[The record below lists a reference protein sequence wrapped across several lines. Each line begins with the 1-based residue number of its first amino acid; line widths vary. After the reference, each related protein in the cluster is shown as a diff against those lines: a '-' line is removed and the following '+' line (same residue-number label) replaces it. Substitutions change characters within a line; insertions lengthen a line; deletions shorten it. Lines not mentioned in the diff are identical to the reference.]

1 MEYSTQDSKLRDLI
15 IKGRRQG
22 FLTYEEINDHLP
34 EAMSDVEQI
43 ETIVNIISEME
54 IDVLDDAPD
63 PGSLIM
69 QADES
74 VDDED
79 AAEEAEEVLKSEFG
93 STTDPVRMYMREMGA
108 IDLLTRSKEIELA
121 KRIQSGLLSAK
132 EAASTCPLIIDS
144 LVKMFHKINNESMR
158 ATELC
163 TGFFLDSK
171 TSTALSPRAGEH
183 DEAKAASNTAELKR
197 RFGII
202 CAHHKNL
209 RNAIKHHPEG
219 VRSKQVM
226 NYRRFISK
234 WFMQFKYV
242 RKQIDDMFN
251 IVHEADKEL
260 KEKSKV
266 LEEICIDKV
275 RIPRQNVHD
284 VFWGKLTHRNLMS
297 LLKAV
302 CNEAQAEELEKYRED
317 IKEARE
323 HLQKFEARLGM
334 PIEEFREVR
343 RKIAVGE
350 TRANRAKKEMIEAN
364 LRLVV
369 SIAKKY
375 NNRGLGFQDLIQEG
389 NIGLMK
395 AVDKFERGL
404 MKAVDKFKHERGFKF
419 STYATWWI
427 RQAIT
432 RACAN
437 QSRTIRVPVHMTQT
451 LSTLTRIQR
460 EIRQEEGREATVEKL
475 AERMEVTEDKV
486 RKVLKIPKEPLSMEA
501 PTGEDEDSHVG
512 DFIEDKTILTPL
524 EVVVEAELREAI
536 EAALNSLSYREAE
549 VLRMR
554 FGIGMPTDHTLEEVG
569 QHFDVT
575 LEQIR
580 QIEEKAIRKLR
591 HPSQSDKL
599 QNFIDLATPAKFELL
614 VALDSVLNSLS
625 SREEIVLKM
634 RFGIG
639 MPTDYTLE
647 EVGHQ
652 LDVTRERIRQIE
664 TKAMRKLRHSK
675 HHETF
680 CSILRMRQFQIE
692 DSLFDINESIDAFQL
707 LASVKRLDG
716 LSRLAIECVYQGQI
730 ISYATQCLTNF
741 KNLYFRTGTDRQ
753 EIKSEFNAIESSIA
767 KLAMPITVEEAE
779 FTLKVKK
786 RSLEIFTR
794 HNKSFHIYNGYL
806 LSGNLG
812 ARMRRKINLLKV
824 GAAYFGG
831 NAIQFESLF
840 SAYRYF
846 FPNDSCST
854 RDLQIVLDNSKQHF
868 INLNDAGYWIPC
880 TYSPI
885 NKFSPVKDYEIPPF
899 NRELYKPIGKN
910 NLQTAII
917 ELVEEMGPSSIME
930 IVSSFKT
937 RYNKKWSGNS
947 VFPTLKSVRYF
958 VRMAPGIYGTQP
970 MKNVPTKFKKLPSL
984 FREDQV
990 RIYVYA
996 MISKSIFSYPLWIPA
1011 IEYEWCKWG
1020 QFELPMKLFEALL
1033 GVASPVHWPISA
1045 NEKLE
1050 WFERKKTNGNTS
1062 VSTFPRPLTDKIPT
1076 VREICALSIFM
1087 ANKYSISWL
1096 DVNRVLGHRIDDRR
1110 GLSYVVVLIVLGILK
1125 PTKYWFSPIEVDSD
1139 AAYRFLNNIV
1149 CSRMLDCEW
1158 KQFSL
1163 YFEADRTM
1171 NSIWI
1176 DRDELMKLLSLMSGT
1191 TELKDSLLDPPL
1203 LDQMLKEERENE
1215 MFKQLETGI

>member
-1 MEYSTQDSKLRDLI
+1 MEYSKQDSKLRDLI

-54 IDVLDDAPD
+54 IDVLDVAPD
-63 PGSLIM
+63 PDSLIM

-183 DEAKAASNTAELKR
+183 DEAKAASNAAELKR

-284 VFWGKLTHRNLMS
+284 VFWSKLTHRNLMS

-395 AVDKFERGL
+395 AVDKFE
-404 MKAVDKFKHERGFKF
+404 HERGFKF

-432 RACAN
+432 RACAD

-512 DFIEDKTILTPL
+512 DFIEDKTVRAPL
-524 EVVVEAELREAI
+524 EVATEAGLRA
-536 EAALNSLSYREAE
+536 ATDSALNSLSDREAK

-569 QHFDVT
+569 QQF
-575 LEQIR
+575 
-580 QIEEKAIRKLR
+580 
-591 HPSQSDKL
+591 
-599 QNFIDLATPAKFELL
+599 
-614 VALDSVLNSLS
+614 
-625 SREEIVLKM
+625 
-634 RFGIG
+634 
-639 MPTDYTLE
+639 
-647 EVGHQ
+647 
-652 LDVTRERIRQIE
+652 DVTRERIRQIE
-664 TKAMRKLRHSK
+664 AKAIRKLRHP
-675 HHETF
+675 
-680 CSILRMRQFQIE
+680 
-692 DSLFDINESIDAFQL
+692 
-707 LASVKRLDG
+707 
-716 LSRLAIECVYQGQI
+716 SR
-730 ISYATQCLTNF
+730 S
-741 KNLYFRTGTDRQ
+741 
-753 EIKSEFNAIESSIA
+753 
-767 KLAMPITVEEAE
+767 
-779 FTLKVKK
+779 
-786 RSLEIFTR
+786 
-794 HNKSFHIYNGYL
+794 
-806 LSGNLG
+806 
-812 ARMRRKINLLKV
+812 
-824 GAAYFGG
+824 
-831 NAIQFESLF
+831 
-840 SAYRYF
+840 
-846 FPNDSCST
+846 
-854 RDLQIVLDNSKQHF
+854 DN
-868 INLNDAGYWIPC
+868 
-880 TYSPI
+880 
-885 NKFSPVKDYEIPPF
+885 
-899 NRELYKPIGKN
+899 
-910 NLQTAII
+910 
-917 ELVEEMGPSSIME
+917 
-930 IVSSFKT
+930 
-937 RYNKKWSGNS
+937 
-947 VFPTLKSVRYF
+947 
-958 VRMAPGIYGTQP
+958 
-970 MKNVPTKFKKLPSL
+970 
-984 FREDQV
+984 
-990 RIYVYA
+990 
-996 MISKSIFSYPLWIPA
+996 
-1011 IEYEWCKWG
+1011 
-1020 QFELPMKLFEALL
+1020 
-1033 GVASPVHWPISA
+1033 
-1045 NEKLE
+1045 
-1050 WFERKKTNGNTS
+1050 
-1062 VSTFPRPLTDKIPT
+1062 
-1076 VREICALSIFM
+1076 
-1087 ANKYSISWL
+1087 
-1096 DVNRVLGHRIDDRR
+1096 
-1110 GLSYVVVLIVLGILK
+1110 LK
-1125 PTKYWFSPIEVDSD
+1125 PF
-1139 AAYRFLNNIV
+1139 
-1149 CSRMLDCEW
+1149 
-1158 KQFSL
+1158 
-1163 YFEADRTM
+1163 
-1171 NSIWI
+1171 I
-1176 DRDELMKLLSLMSGT
+1176 D
-1191 TELKDSLLDPPL
+1191 
-1203 LDQMLKEERENE
+1203 
-1215 MFKQLETGI
+1215 F

>member
-1 MEYSTQDSKLRDLI
+1 MEYSKQDSKLRDLI

-54 IDVLDDAPD
+54 IDVLDNAPD
-63 PGSLIM
+63 PDSLIM

-163 TGFFLDSK
+163 TGFFWDSK

-284 VFWGKLTHRNLMS
+284 VFWSKLTHRNLMS

-302 CNEAQAEELEKYRED
+302 CNEAQAQELEKYRED

-395 AVDKFERGL
+395 AVDKFE
-404 MKAVDKFKHERGFKF
+404 HERGFKF

-432 RACAN
+432 RACAD

-475 AERMEVTEDKV
+475 AEKMEVTEDKV

-512 DFIEDKTILTPL
+512 DFIEDKTVRAPL
-524 EVVVEAELREAI
+524 EVATEAGLRA
-536 EAALNSLSYREAE
+536 ATDSALNSLSDREAK

-569 QHFDVT
+569 QQF
-575 LEQIR
+575 
-580 QIEEKAIRKLR
+580 
-591 HPSQSDKL
+591 
-599 QNFIDLATPAKFELL
+599 
-614 VALDSVLNSLS
+614 
-625 SREEIVLKM
+625 
-634 RFGIG
+634 
-639 MPTDYTLE
+639 
-647 EVGHQ
+647 
-652 LDVTRERIRQIE
+652 DVTRERIRQIE
-664 TKAMRKLRHSK
+664 AKAIRKLRHP
-675 HHETF
+675 
-680 CSILRMRQFQIE
+680 
-692 DSLFDINESIDAFQL
+692 
-707 LASVKRLDG
+707 
-716 LSRLAIECVYQGQI
+716 SR
-730 ISYATQCLTNF
+730 S
-741 KNLYFRTGTDRQ
+741 
-753 EIKSEFNAIESSIA
+753 
-767 KLAMPITVEEAE
+767 
-779 FTLKVKK
+779 
-786 RSLEIFTR
+786 
-794 HNKSFHIYNGYL
+794 
-806 LSGNLG
+806 
-812 ARMRRKINLLKV
+812 
-824 GAAYFGG
+824 
-831 NAIQFESLF
+831 
-840 SAYRYF
+840 
-846 FPNDSCST
+846 
-854 RDLQIVLDNSKQHF
+854 DN
-868 INLNDAGYWIPC
+868 
-880 TYSPI
+880 
-885 NKFSPVKDYEIPPF
+885 
-899 NRELYKPIGKN
+899 
-910 NLQTAII
+910 
-917 ELVEEMGPSSIME
+917 
-930 IVSSFKT
+930 
-937 RYNKKWSGNS
+937 
-947 VFPTLKSVRYF
+947 
-958 VRMAPGIYGTQP
+958 
-970 MKNVPTKFKKLPSL
+970 
-984 FREDQV
+984 
-990 RIYVYA
+990 
-996 MISKSIFSYPLWIPA
+996 
-1011 IEYEWCKWG
+1011 
-1020 QFELPMKLFEALL
+1020 
-1033 GVASPVHWPISA
+1033 
-1045 NEKLE
+1045 
-1050 WFERKKTNGNTS
+1050 
-1062 VSTFPRPLTDKIPT
+1062 
-1076 VREICALSIFM
+1076 
-1087 ANKYSISWL
+1087 
-1096 DVNRVLGHRIDDRR
+1096 
-1110 GLSYVVVLIVLGILK
+1110 LK
-1125 PTKYWFSPIEVDSD
+1125 PF
-1139 AAYRFLNNIV
+1139 
-1149 CSRMLDCEW
+1149 
-1158 KQFSL
+1158 
-1163 YFEADRTM
+1163 
-1171 NSIWI
+1171 I
-1176 DRDELMKLLSLMSGT
+1176 D
-1191 TELKDSLLDPPL
+1191 
-1203 LDQMLKEERENE
+1203 
-1215 MFKQLETGI
+1215 F

>member
-54 IDVLDDAPD
+54 IEVLDVAPD
-63 PGSLIM
+63 PDSLIM

-163 TGFFLDSK
+163 TGFFWDSK

-183 DEAKAASNTAELKR
+183 DEEKAASNTAELKR

-251 IVHEADKEL
+251 IVHEADREL

-284 VFWGKLTHRNLMS
+284 VLWSKLTHRNLMS

-302 CNEAQAEELEKYRED
+302 CNEAQTEELEKYREE

-323 HLQKFEARLGM
+323 HLQMFEARLGM

-395 AVDKFERGL
+395 AVDKFE
-404 MKAVDKFKHERGFKF
+404 HERGFKF

-432 RACAN
+432 RACAD

-512 DFIEDKTILTPL
+512 DFIEDKTVRAPL
-524 EVVVEAELREAI
+524 EVATEAGLRA
-536 EAALNSLSYREAE
+536 ATDSALNSLSDREAK

-569 QHFDVT
+569 QQF
-575 LEQIR
+575 
-580 QIEEKAIRKLR
+580 
-591 HPSQSDKL
+591 
-599 QNFIDLATPAKFELL
+599 
-614 VALDSVLNSLS
+614 
-625 SREEIVLKM
+625 
-634 RFGIG
+634 
-639 MPTDYTLE
+639 
-647 EVGHQ
+647 
-652 LDVTRERIRQIE
+652 DVTRERIRQIE
-664 TKAMRKLRHSK
+664 AKAIRKLRHP
-675 HHETF
+675 
-680 CSILRMRQFQIE
+680 
-692 DSLFDINESIDAFQL
+692 
-707 LASVKRLDG
+707 
-716 LSRLAIECVYQGQI
+716 SR
-730 ISYATQCLTNF
+730 S
-741 KNLYFRTGTDRQ
+741 
-753 EIKSEFNAIESSIA
+753 
-767 KLAMPITVEEAE
+767 
-779 FTLKVKK
+779 
-786 RSLEIFTR
+786 
-794 HNKSFHIYNGYL
+794 
-806 LSGNLG
+806 
-812 ARMRRKINLLKV
+812 
-824 GAAYFGG
+824 
-831 NAIQFESLF
+831 
-840 SAYRYF
+840 
-846 FPNDSCST
+846 
-854 RDLQIVLDNSKQHF
+854 DN
-868 INLNDAGYWIPC
+868 
-880 TYSPI
+880 
-885 NKFSPVKDYEIPPF
+885 
-899 NRELYKPIGKN
+899 
-910 NLQTAII
+910 
-917 ELVEEMGPSSIME
+917 
-930 IVSSFKT
+930 
-937 RYNKKWSGNS
+937 
-947 VFPTLKSVRYF
+947 
-958 VRMAPGIYGTQP
+958 
-970 MKNVPTKFKKLPSL
+970 
-984 FREDQV
+984 
-990 RIYVYA
+990 
-996 MISKSIFSYPLWIPA
+996 
-1011 IEYEWCKWG
+1011 
-1020 QFELPMKLFEALL
+1020 
-1033 GVASPVHWPISA
+1033 
-1045 NEKLE
+1045 
-1050 WFERKKTNGNTS
+1050 
-1062 VSTFPRPLTDKIPT
+1062 
-1076 VREICALSIFM
+1076 
-1087 ANKYSISWL
+1087 
-1096 DVNRVLGHRIDDRR
+1096 
-1110 GLSYVVVLIVLGILK
+1110 LK
-1125 PTKYWFSPIEVDSD
+1125 PF
-1139 AAYRFLNNIV
+1139 
-1149 CSRMLDCEW
+1149 
-1158 KQFSL
+1158 
-1163 YFEADRTM
+1163 
-1171 NSIWI
+1171 I
-1176 DRDELMKLLSLMSGT
+1176 D
-1191 TELKDSLLDPPL
+1191 
-1203 LDQMLKEERENE
+1203 
-1215 MFKQLETGI
+1215 F

>member
-1 MEYSTQDSKLRDLI
+1 MEYSKQDSKLRDLI

-54 IDVLDDAPD
+54 IDVLDVAPD
-63 PGSLIM
+63 PDSLIM

-183 DEAKAASNTAELKR
+183 DEEKAASNTAELKR
-197 RFGII
+197 RFGIV

-284 VFWGKLTHRNLMS
+284 VLWSKLTHRNLMS

-302 CNEAQAEELEKYRED
+302 CNEAQAQELEKYRED

-395 AVDKFERGL
+395 AVDKFE
-404 MKAVDKFKHERGFKF
+404 HERGFKF

-432 RACAN
+432 RACAD

-512 DFIEDKTILTPL
+512 DFIEDKTVRAPL
-524 EVVVEAELREAI
+524 EVATEAGLRA
-536 EAALNSLSYREAE
+536 ATDSALNSLSDREAK

-569 QHFDVT
+569 QQF
-575 LEQIR
+575 
-580 QIEEKAIRKLR
+580 
-591 HPSQSDKL
+591 
-599 QNFIDLATPAKFELL
+599 
-614 VALDSVLNSLS
+614 
-625 SREEIVLKM
+625 
-634 RFGIG
+634 
-639 MPTDYTLE
+639 
-647 EVGHQ
+647 
-652 LDVTRERIRQIE
+652 DVTRERIRQIE
-664 TKAMRKLRHSK
+664 AKAIRKLRHP
-675 HHETF
+675 
-680 CSILRMRQFQIE
+680 
-692 DSLFDINESIDAFQL
+692 
-707 LASVKRLDG
+707 
-716 LSRLAIECVYQGQI
+716 SR
-730 ISYATQCLTNF
+730 S
-741 KNLYFRTGTDRQ
+741 
-753 EIKSEFNAIESSIA
+753 
-767 KLAMPITVEEAE
+767 
-779 FTLKVKK
+779 
-786 RSLEIFTR
+786 
-794 HNKSFHIYNGYL
+794 
-806 LSGNLG
+806 
-812 ARMRRKINLLKV
+812 
-824 GAAYFGG
+824 
-831 NAIQFESLF
+831 
-840 SAYRYF
+840 
-846 FPNDSCST
+846 
-854 RDLQIVLDNSKQHF
+854 DN
-868 INLNDAGYWIPC
+868 
-880 TYSPI
+880 
-885 NKFSPVKDYEIPPF
+885 
-899 NRELYKPIGKN
+899 
-910 NLQTAII
+910 
-917 ELVEEMGPSSIME
+917 
-930 IVSSFKT
+930 
-937 RYNKKWSGNS
+937 
-947 VFPTLKSVRYF
+947 
-958 VRMAPGIYGTQP
+958 
-970 MKNVPTKFKKLPSL
+970 
-984 FREDQV
+984 
-990 RIYVYA
+990 
-996 MISKSIFSYPLWIPA
+996 
-1011 IEYEWCKWG
+1011 
-1020 QFELPMKLFEALL
+1020 
-1033 GVASPVHWPISA
+1033 
-1045 NEKLE
+1045 
-1050 WFERKKTNGNTS
+1050 
-1062 VSTFPRPLTDKIPT
+1062 
-1076 VREICALSIFM
+1076 
-1087 ANKYSISWL
+1087 
-1096 DVNRVLGHRIDDRR
+1096 
-1110 GLSYVVVLIVLGILK
+1110 LK
-1125 PTKYWFSPIEVDSD
+1125 PF
-1139 AAYRFLNNIV
+1139 
-1149 CSRMLDCEW
+1149 
-1158 KQFSL
+1158 
-1163 YFEADRTM
+1163 
-1171 NSIWI
+1171 I
-1176 DRDELMKLLSLMSGT
+1176 D
-1191 TELKDSLLDPPL
+1191 
-1203 LDQMLKEERENE
+1203 
-1215 MFKQLETGI
+1215 F

>member
-54 IDVLDDAPD
+54 IEVLDVAPD
-63 PGSLIM
+63 PDSLIM

-163 TGFFLDSK
+163 TGFYWDSK

-183 DEAKAASNTAELKR
+183 DEEKAASNSAELKR

-251 IVHEADKEL
+251 IVHEADREL

-284 VFWGKLTHRNLMS
+284 VLWSKLTHRNLMS

-302 CNEAQAEELEKYRED
+302 CNEAQAEELEKYREE

-323 HLQKFEARLGM
+323 HLQMFEARLGM

-395 AVDKFERGL
+395 AVDKFE
-404 MKAVDKFKHERGFKF
+404 HERGFKF

-432 RACAN
+432 RACAD

-512 DFIEDKTILTPL
+512 DFIEDKTVRAPL
-524 EVVVEAELREAI
+524 EVATEAGLRA
-536 EAALNSLSYREAE
+536 ATDSALNSLSDREAK

-569 QHFDVT
+569 QQF
-575 LEQIR
+575 
-580 QIEEKAIRKLR
+580 
-591 HPSQSDKL
+591 
-599 QNFIDLATPAKFELL
+599 
-614 VALDSVLNSLS
+614 
-625 SREEIVLKM
+625 
-634 RFGIG
+634 
-639 MPTDYTLE
+639 
-647 EVGHQ
+647 
-652 LDVTRERIRQIE
+652 DVTRERIRQIE
-664 TKAMRKLRHSK
+664 AKAIRKLRHP
-675 HHETF
+675 
-680 CSILRMRQFQIE
+680 
-692 DSLFDINESIDAFQL
+692 
-707 LASVKRLDG
+707 
-716 LSRLAIECVYQGQI
+716 SR
-730 ISYATQCLTNF
+730 S
-741 KNLYFRTGTDRQ
+741 
-753 EIKSEFNAIESSIA
+753 
-767 KLAMPITVEEAE
+767 
-779 FTLKVKK
+779 
-786 RSLEIFTR
+786 
-794 HNKSFHIYNGYL
+794 
-806 LSGNLG
+806 
-812 ARMRRKINLLKV
+812 
-824 GAAYFGG
+824 
-831 NAIQFESLF
+831 
-840 SAYRYF
+840 
-846 FPNDSCST
+846 
-854 RDLQIVLDNSKQHF
+854 DN
-868 INLNDAGYWIPC
+868 
-880 TYSPI
+880 
-885 NKFSPVKDYEIPPF
+885 
-899 NRELYKPIGKN
+899 
-910 NLQTAII
+910 
-917 ELVEEMGPSSIME
+917 
-930 IVSSFKT
+930 
-937 RYNKKWSGNS
+937 
-947 VFPTLKSVRYF
+947 
-958 VRMAPGIYGTQP
+958 
-970 MKNVPTKFKKLPSL
+970 
-984 FREDQV
+984 
-990 RIYVYA
+990 
-996 MISKSIFSYPLWIPA
+996 
-1011 IEYEWCKWG
+1011 
-1020 QFELPMKLFEALL
+1020 
-1033 GVASPVHWPISA
+1033 
-1045 NEKLE
+1045 
-1050 WFERKKTNGNTS
+1050 
-1062 VSTFPRPLTDKIPT
+1062 
-1076 VREICALSIFM
+1076 
-1087 ANKYSISWL
+1087 
-1096 DVNRVLGHRIDDRR
+1096 
-1110 GLSYVVVLIVLGILK
+1110 LK
-1125 PTKYWFSPIEVDSD
+1125 PF
-1139 AAYRFLNNIV
+1139 
-1149 CSRMLDCEW
+1149 
-1158 KQFSL
+1158 
-1163 YFEADRTM
+1163 
-1171 NSIWI
+1171 I
-1176 DRDELMKLLSLMSGT
+1176 D
-1191 TELKDSLLDPPL
+1191 
-1203 LDQMLKEERENE
+1203 
-1215 MFKQLETGI
+1215 F

>member
-54 IDVLDDAPD
+54 IDVLDDPPD
-63 PGSLIM
+63 PDSLIM

-183 DEAKAASNTAELKR
+183 DEEKAASNTAELKR
-197 RFGII
+197 RFGIV

-251 IVHEADKEL
+251 IVHEADREL

-284 VFWGKLTHRNLMS
+284 VFWSKLTHRNLMS

-302 CNEAQAEELEKYRED
+302 CNEAQAQELEKYRED

-395 AVDKFERGL
+395 AVDKFE
-404 MKAVDKFKHERGFKF
+404 HERGFKF

-432 RACAN
+432 RACAD

-512 DFIEDKTILTPL
+512 DFIEDKTVRAPL
-524 EVVVEAELREAI
+524 EVATEAGLRA
-536 EAALNSLSYREAE
+536 ATDSALNSLSDREAK

-569 QHFDVT
+569 QQF
-575 LEQIR
+575 
-580 QIEEKAIRKLR
+580 
-591 HPSQSDKL
+591 
-599 QNFIDLATPAKFELL
+599 
-614 VALDSVLNSLS
+614 
-625 SREEIVLKM
+625 
-634 RFGIG
+634 
-639 MPTDYTLE
+639 
-647 EVGHQ
+647 
-652 LDVTRERIRQIE
+652 DVTRERIRQIE
-664 TKAMRKLRHSK
+664 AKAIRKLRHP
-675 HHETF
+675 
-680 CSILRMRQFQIE
+680 
-692 DSLFDINESIDAFQL
+692 
-707 LASVKRLDG
+707 
-716 LSRLAIECVYQGQI
+716 SR
-730 ISYATQCLTNF
+730 S
-741 KNLYFRTGTDRQ
+741 
-753 EIKSEFNAIESSIA
+753 
-767 KLAMPITVEEAE
+767 
-779 FTLKVKK
+779 
-786 RSLEIFTR
+786 
-794 HNKSFHIYNGYL
+794 
-806 LSGNLG
+806 
-812 ARMRRKINLLKV
+812 
-824 GAAYFGG
+824 
-831 NAIQFESLF
+831 
-840 SAYRYF
+840 
-846 FPNDSCST
+846 
-854 RDLQIVLDNSKQHF
+854 DN
-868 INLNDAGYWIPC
+868 
-880 TYSPI
+880 
-885 NKFSPVKDYEIPPF
+885 
-899 NRELYKPIGKN
+899 
-910 NLQTAII
+910 
-917 ELVEEMGPSSIME
+917 
-930 IVSSFKT
+930 
-937 RYNKKWSGNS
+937 
-947 VFPTLKSVRYF
+947 
-958 VRMAPGIYGTQP
+958 
-970 MKNVPTKFKKLPSL
+970 
-984 FREDQV
+984 
-990 RIYVYA
+990 
-996 MISKSIFSYPLWIPA
+996 
-1011 IEYEWCKWG
+1011 
-1020 QFELPMKLFEALL
+1020 
-1033 GVASPVHWPISA
+1033 
-1045 NEKLE
+1045 
-1050 WFERKKTNGNTS
+1050 
-1062 VSTFPRPLTDKIPT
+1062 
-1076 VREICALSIFM
+1076 
-1087 ANKYSISWL
+1087 
-1096 DVNRVLGHRIDDRR
+1096 
-1110 GLSYVVVLIVLGILK
+1110 LK
-1125 PTKYWFSPIEVDSD
+1125 PF
-1139 AAYRFLNNIV
+1139 
-1149 CSRMLDCEW
+1149 
-1158 KQFSL
+1158 
-1163 YFEADRTM
+1163 
-1171 NSIWI
+1171 I
-1176 DRDELMKLLSLMSGT
+1176 D
-1191 TELKDSLLDPPL
+1191 
-1203 LDQMLKEERENE
+1203 
-1215 MFKQLETGI
+1215 F

>member
-1 MEYSTQDSKLRDLI
+1 MEYSKQDSKLRDLI

-54 IDVLDDAPD
+54 IDVLDVAPD
-63 PGSLIM
+63 PDSLIM

-144 LVKMFHKINNESMR
+144 LVKMFYKINNESMR

-163 TGFFLDSK
+163 TGFFWDSK

-183 DEAKAASNTAELKR
+183 DEEKAASNTAELKR

-251 IVHEADKEL
+251 IVHEADREL

-284 VFWGKLTHRNLMS
+284 VLWSKLTHRNLMS

-302 CNEAQAEELEKYRED
+302 CNEAQAEELEKYREE

-323 HLQKFEARLGM
+323 HLQMFEARLGM

-395 AVDKFERGL
+395 AVDKFE
-404 MKAVDKFKHERGFKF
+404 HERGFKF

-432 RACAN
+432 RACAD

-512 DFIEDKTILTPL
+512 DFIEDKTVRAPL
-524 EVVVEAELREAI
+524 EVATEAGLRA
-536 EAALNSLSYREAE
+536 ATDSALNSLSDREAK

-569 QHFDVT
+569 QQF
-575 LEQIR
+575 
-580 QIEEKAIRKLR
+580 
-591 HPSQSDKL
+591 
-599 QNFIDLATPAKFELL
+599 
-614 VALDSVLNSLS
+614 
-625 SREEIVLKM
+625 
-634 RFGIG
+634 
-639 MPTDYTLE
+639 
-647 EVGHQ
+647 
-652 LDVTRERIRQIE
+652 DVTRERIRQIE
-664 TKAMRKLRHSK
+664 AKAIRKLRHP
-675 HHETF
+675 
-680 CSILRMRQFQIE
+680 
-692 DSLFDINESIDAFQL
+692 
-707 LASVKRLDG
+707 
-716 LSRLAIECVYQGQI
+716 SR
-730 ISYATQCLTNF
+730 S
-741 KNLYFRTGTDRQ
+741 
-753 EIKSEFNAIESSIA
+753 
-767 KLAMPITVEEAE
+767 
-779 FTLKVKK
+779 
-786 RSLEIFTR
+786 
-794 HNKSFHIYNGYL
+794 
-806 LSGNLG
+806 
-812 ARMRRKINLLKV
+812 
-824 GAAYFGG
+824 
-831 NAIQFESLF
+831 
-840 SAYRYF
+840 
-846 FPNDSCST
+846 
-854 RDLQIVLDNSKQHF
+854 DN
-868 INLNDAGYWIPC
+868 
-880 TYSPI
+880 
-885 NKFSPVKDYEIPPF
+885 
-899 NRELYKPIGKN
+899 
-910 NLQTAII
+910 
-917 ELVEEMGPSSIME
+917 
-930 IVSSFKT
+930 
-937 RYNKKWSGNS
+937 
-947 VFPTLKSVRYF
+947 
-958 VRMAPGIYGTQP
+958 
-970 MKNVPTKFKKLPSL
+970 
-984 FREDQV
+984 
-990 RIYVYA
+990 
-996 MISKSIFSYPLWIPA
+996 
-1011 IEYEWCKWG
+1011 
-1020 QFELPMKLFEALL
+1020 
-1033 GVASPVHWPISA
+1033 
-1045 NEKLE
+1045 
-1050 WFERKKTNGNTS
+1050 
-1062 VSTFPRPLTDKIPT
+1062 
-1076 VREICALSIFM
+1076 
-1087 ANKYSISWL
+1087 
-1096 DVNRVLGHRIDDRR
+1096 
-1110 GLSYVVVLIVLGILK
+1110 LK
-1125 PTKYWFSPIEVDSD
+1125 PF
-1139 AAYRFLNNIV
+1139 
-1149 CSRMLDCEW
+1149 
-1158 KQFSL
+1158 
-1163 YFEADRTM
+1163 
-1171 NSIWI
+1171 I
-1176 DRDELMKLLSLMSGT
+1176 D
-1191 TELKDSLLDPPL
+1191 
-1203 LDQMLKEERENE
+1203 
-1215 MFKQLETGI
+1215 F

>member
-1 MEYSTQDSKLRDLI
+1 MEYSKQDSKLRDLI

-54 IDVLDDAPD
+54 IDVLDVAPD
-63 PGSLIM
+63 PDSLIM

-183 DEAKAASNTAELKR
+183 DEAKAASNAAELKR

-395 AVDKFERGL
+395 AVDKFE
-404 MKAVDKFKHERGFKF
+404 HERGFKF

-432 RACAN
+432 RACAD

-512 DFIEDKTILTPL
+512 DFIEDKSVRAPL
-524 EVVVEAELREAI
+524 EVATEAGLRA
-536 EAALNSLSYREAE
+536 ATDSALNSLSDREAK

-569 QHFDVT
+569 QQF
-575 LEQIR
+575 
-580 QIEEKAIRKLR
+580 
-591 HPSQSDKL
+591 
-599 QNFIDLATPAKFELL
+599 
-614 VALDSVLNSLS
+614 
-625 SREEIVLKM
+625 
-634 RFGIG
+634 
-639 MPTDYTLE
+639 
-647 EVGHQ
+647 
-652 LDVTRERIRQIE
+652 DVTRERIRQIE
-664 TKAMRKLRHSK
+664 AKAIRKLRHP
-675 HHETF
+675 
-680 CSILRMRQFQIE
+680 
-692 DSLFDINESIDAFQL
+692 
-707 LASVKRLDG
+707 
-716 LSRLAIECVYQGQI
+716 SR
-730 ISYATQCLTNF
+730 S
-741 KNLYFRTGTDRQ
+741 
-753 EIKSEFNAIESSIA
+753 
-767 KLAMPITVEEAE
+767 
-779 FTLKVKK
+779 
-786 RSLEIFTR
+786 
-794 HNKSFHIYNGYL
+794 
-806 LSGNLG
+806 
-812 ARMRRKINLLKV
+812 
-824 GAAYFGG
+824 
-831 NAIQFESLF
+831 
-840 SAYRYF
+840 
-846 FPNDSCST
+846 
-854 RDLQIVLDNSKQHF
+854 DN
-868 INLNDAGYWIPC
+868 
-880 TYSPI
+880 
-885 NKFSPVKDYEIPPF
+885 
-899 NRELYKPIGKN
+899 
-910 NLQTAII
+910 
-917 ELVEEMGPSSIME
+917 
-930 IVSSFKT
+930 
-937 RYNKKWSGNS
+937 
-947 VFPTLKSVRYF
+947 
-958 VRMAPGIYGTQP
+958 
-970 MKNVPTKFKKLPSL
+970 
-984 FREDQV
+984 
-990 RIYVYA
+990 
-996 MISKSIFSYPLWIPA
+996 
-1011 IEYEWCKWG
+1011 
-1020 QFELPMKLFEALL
+1020 
-1033 GVASPVHWPISA
+1033 
-1045 NEKLE
+1045 
-1050 WFERKKTNGNTS
+1050 
-1062 VSTFPRPLTDKIPT
+1062 
-1076 VREICALSIFM
+1076 
-1087 ANKYSISWL
+1087 
-1096 DVNRVLGHRIDDRR
+1096 
-1110 GLSYVVVLIVLGILK
+1110 LK
-1125 PTKYWFSPIEVDSD
+1125 PF
-1139 AAYRFLNNIV
+1139 
-1149 CSRMLDCEW
+1149 
-1158 KQFSL
+1158 
-1163 YFEADRTM
+1163 
-1171 NSIWI
+1171 I
-1176 DRDELMKLLSLMSGT
+1176 D
-1191 TELKDSLLDPPL
+1191 
-1203 LDQMLKEERENE
+1203 
-1215 MFKQLETGI
+1215 F

>member
-54 IDVLDDAPD
+54 IDVLDNAPD
-63 PGSLIM
+63 PDSLIM

-183 DEAKAASNTAELKR
+183 DEEKAASNTAELKR
-197 RFGII
+197 RFGIV

-251 IVHEADKEL
+251 IVHEADREL

-284 VFWGKLTHRNLMS
+284 VFWSKLTHRNLMS

-302 CNEAQAEELEKYRED
+302 CNEAQAQELEKYREE

-395 AVDKFERGL
+395 AVDKFE
-404 MKAVDKFKHERGFKF
+404 HERGFKF

-432 RACAN
+432 RACAD

-512 DFIEDKTILTPL
+512 DFIEDKTVRAPL
-524 EVVVEAELREAI
+524 EVATEAGLRA
-536 EAALNSLSYREAE
+536 ATDSALNSLSDREAK

-569 QHFDVT
+569 QQF
-575 LEQIR
+575 
-580 QIEEKAIRKLR
+580 
-591 HPSQSDKL
+591 
-599 QNFIDLATPAKFELL
+599 
-614 VALDSVLNSLS
+614 
-625 SREEIVLKM
+625 
-634 RFGIG
+634 
-639 MPTDYTLE
+639 
-647 EVGHQ
+647 
-652 LDVTRERIRQIE
+652 DVTRERIRQIE
-664 TKAMRKLRHSK
+664 AKAIRKLRHP
-675 HHETF
+675 
-680 CSILRMRQFQIE
+680 
-692 DSLFDINESIDAFQL
+692 
-707 LASVKRLDG
+707 
-716 LSRLAIECVYQGQI
+716 SR
-730 ISYATQCLTNF
+730 S
-741 KNLYFRTGTDRQ
+741 
-753 EIKSEFNAIESSIA
+753 
-767 KLAMPITVEEAE
+767 
-779 FTLKVKK
+779 
-786 RSLEIFTR
+786 
-794 HNKSFHIYNGYL
+794 
-806 LSGNLG
+806 
-812 ARMRRKINLLKV
+812 
-824 GAAYFGG
+824 
-831 NAIQFESLF
+831 
-840 SAYRYF
+840 
-846 FPNDSCST
+846 
-854 RDLQIVLDNSKQHF
+854 DN
-868 INLNDAGYWIPC
+868 
-880 TYSPI
+880 
-885 NKFSPVKDYEIPPF
+885 
-899 NRELYKPIGKN
+899 
-910 NLQTAII
+910 
-917 ELVEEMGPSSIME
+917 
-930 IVSSFKT
+930 
-937 RYNKKWSGNS
+937 
-947 VFPTLKSVRYF
+947 
-958 VRMAPGIYGTQP
+958 
-970 MKNVPTKFKKLPSL
+970 
-984 FREDQV
+984 
-990 RIYVYA
+990 
-996 MISKSIFSYPLWIPA
+996 
-1011 IEYEWCKWG
+1011 
-1020 QFELPMKLFEALL
+1020 
-1033 GVASPVHWPISA
+1033 
-1045 NEKLE
+1045 
-1050 WFERKKTNGNTS
+1050 
-1062 VSTFPRPLTDKIPT
+1062 
-1076 VREICALSIFM
+1076 
-1087 ANKYSISWL
+1087 
-1096 DVNRVLGHRIDDRR
+1096 
-1110 GLSYVVVLIVLGILK
+1110 LK
-1125 PTKYWFSPIEVDSD
+1125 PF
-1139 AAYRFLNNIV
+1139 
-1149 CSRMLDCEW
+1149 
-1158 KQFSL
+1158 
-1163 YFEADRTM
+1163 
-1171 NSIWI
+1171 I
-1176 DRDELMKLLSLMSGT
+1176 D
-1191 TELKDSLLDPPL
+1191 
-1203 LDQMLKEERENE
+1203 
-1215 MFKQLETGI
+1215 F

>member
-63 PGSLIM
+63 PDSLIM

-132 EAASTCPLIIDS
+132 EAASSCPLIIDS
-144 LVKMFHKINNESMR
+144 LVQMFHKINNESMR

-183 DEAKAASNTAELKR
+183 DEEKAASNTAELKR
-197 RFGII
+197 RFGIV

-251 IVHEADKEL
+251 IVHEADREL

-284 VFWGKLTHRNLMS
+284 VFWSRLTHRNLMS

-302 CNEAQAEELEKYRED
+302 CNEAQAQELEKYRED

-395 AVDKFERGL
+395 AVDKFE
-404 MKAVDKFKHERGFKF
+404 HERGFKF

-432 RACAN
+432 RACAD

-512 DFIEDKTILTPL
+512 DFIEDKTVRAPL
-524 EVVVEAELREAI
+524 EVATEAGLRA
-536 EAALNSLSYREAE
+536 ATDSALNSLSDREAK

-569 QHFDVT
+569 QQF
-575 LEQIR
+575 
-580 QIEEKAIRKLR
+580 
-591 HPSQSDKL
+591 
-599 QNFIDLATPAKFELL
+599 
-614 VALDSVLNSLS
+614 
-625 SREEIVLKM
+625 
-634 RFGIG
+634 
-639 MPTDYTLE
+639 
-647 EVGHQ
+647 
-652 LDVTRERIRQIE
+652 DVTRERIRQIE
-664 TKAMRKLRHSK
+664 AKAIRKLRHP
-675 HHETF
+675 
-680 CSILRMRQFQIE
+680 
-692 DSLFDINESIDAFQL
+692 
-707 LASVKRLDG
+707 
-716 LSRLAIECVYQGQI
+716 SR
-730 ISYATQCLTNF
+730 S
-741 KNLYFRTGTDRQ
+741 
-753 EIKSEFNAIESSIA
+753 
-767 KLAMPITVEEAE
+767 
-779 FTLKVKK
+779 
-786 RSLEIFTR
+786 
-794 HNKSFHIYNGYL
+794 
-806 LSGNLG
+806 
-812 ARMRRKINLLKV
+812 
-824 GAAYFGG
+824 
-831 NAIQFESLF
+831 
-840 SAYRYF
+840 
-846 FPNDSCST
+846 
-854 RDLQIVLDNSKQHF
+854 DN
-868 INLNDAGYWIPC
+868 
-880 TYSPI
+880 
-885 NKFSPVKDYEIPPF
+885 
-899 NRELYKPIGKN
+899 
-910 NLQTAII
+910 
-917 ELVEEMGPSSIME
+917 
-930 IVSSFKT
+930 
-937 RYNKKWSGNS
+937 
-947 VFPTLKSVRYF
+947 
-958 VRMAPGIYGTQP
+958 
-970 MKNVPTKFKKLPSL
+970 
-984 FREDQV
+984 
-990 RIYVYA
+990 
-996 MISKSIFSYPLWIPA
+996 
-1011 IEYEWCKWG
+1011 
-1020 QFELPMKLFEALL
+1020 
-1033 GVASPVHWPISA
+1033 
-1045 NEKLE
+1045 
-1050 WFERKKTNGNTS
+1050 
-1062 VSTFPRPLTDKIPT
+1062 
-1076 VREICALSIFM
+1076 
-1087 ANKYSISWL
+1087 
-1096 DVNRVLGHRIDDRR
+1096 
-1110 GLSYVVVLIVLGILK
+1110 LK
-1125 PTKYWFSPIEVDSD
+1125 PF
-1139 AAYRFLNNIV
+1139 
-1149 CSRMLDCEW
+1149 
-1158 KQFSL
+1158 
-1163 YFEADRTM
+1163 
-1171 NSIWI
+1171 I
-1176 DRDELMKLLSLMSGT
+1176 D
-1191 TELKDSLLDPPL
+1191 
-1203 LDQMLKEERENE
+1203 
-1215 MFKQLETGI
+1215 F

>member
-1 MEYSTQDSKLRDLI
+1 MEYSKQDSKLRDLI

-54 IDVLDDAPD
+54 IDVLDVAPD
-63 PGSLIM
+63 PDSLIM

-183 DEAKAASNTAELKR
+183 DEEKAASNTAELKR
-197 RFGII
+197 RFGIV

-284 VFWGKLTHRNLMS
+284 VFWSKLTHRNLMS

-302 CNEAQAEELEKYRED
+302 CNEAQAEELENYRED

-395 AVDKFERGL
+395 AVDKFE
-404 MKAVDKFKHERGFKF
+404 HERGFKF

-432 RACAN
+432 RACAD

-512 DFIEDKTILTPL
+512 DFIEDKTVRAPL
-524 EVVVEAELREAI
+524 EVATEAGLRA
-536 EAALNSLSYREAE
+536 ATDSALNSLSDREAK

-569 QHFDVT
+569 QQF
-575 LEQIR
+575 
-580 QIEEKAIRKLR
+580 
-591 HPSQSDKL
+591 
-599 QNFIDLATPAKFELL
+599 
-614 VALDSVLNSLS
+614 
-625 SREEIVLKM
+625 
-634 RFGIG
+634 
-639 MPTDYTLE
+639 
-647 EVGHQ
+647 
-652 LDVTRERIRQIE
+652 DVTRERIRQIE
-664 TKAMRKLRHSK
+664 AKAIRKLRHP
-675 HHETF
+675 
-680 CSILRMRQFQIE
+680 
-692 DSLFDINESIDAFQL
+692 
-707 LASVKRLDG
+707 
-716 LSRLAIECVYQGQI
+716 SR
-730 ISYATQCLTNF
+730 S
-741 KNLYFRTGTDRQ
+741 
-753 EIKSEFNAIESSIA
+753 
-767 KLAMPITVEEAE
+767 
-779 FTLKVKK
+779 
-786 RSLEIFTR
+786 
-794 HNKSFHIYNGYL
+794 
-806 LSGNLG
+806 
-812 ARMRRKINLLKV
+812 
-824 GAAYFGG
+824 
-831 NAIQFESLF
+831 
-840 SAYRYF
+840 
-846 FPNDSCST
+846 
-854 RDLQIVLDNSKQHF
+854 DN
-868 INLNDAGYWIPC
+868 
-880 TYSPI
+880 
-885 NKFSPVKDYEIPPF
+885 
-899 NRELYKPIGKN
+899 
-910 NLQTAII
+910 
-917 ELVEEMGPSSIME
+917 
-930 IVSSFKT
+930 
-937 RYNKKWSGNS
+937 
-947 VFPTLKSVRYF
+947 
-958 VRMAPGIYGTQP
+958 
-970 MKNVPTKFKKLPSL
+970 
-984 FREDQV
+984 
-990 RIYVYA
+990 
-996 MISKSIFSYPLWIPA
+996 
-1011 IEYEWCKWG
+1011 
-1020 QFELPMKLFEALL
+1020 
-1033 GVASPVHWPISA
+1033 
-1045 NEKLE
+1045 
-1050 WFERKKTNGNTS
+1050 
-1062 VSTFPRPLTDKIPT
+1062 
-1076 VREICALSIFM
+1076 
-1087 ANKYSISWL
+1087 
-1096 DVNRVLGHRIDDRR
+1096 
-1110 GLSYVVVLIVLGILK
+1110 LK
-1125 PTKYWFSPIEVDSD
+1125 PF
-1139 AAYRFLNNIV
+1139 
-1149 CSRMLDCEW
+1149 
-1158 KQFSL
+1158 
-1163 YFEADRTM
+1163 
-1171 NSIWI
+1171 I
-1176 DRDELMKLLSLMSGT
+1176 D
-1191 TELKDSLLDPPL
+1191 
-1203 LDQMLKEERENE
+1203 
-1215 MFKQLETGI
+1215 F

>member
-54 IDVLDDAPD
+54 IDVLDNAPD
-63 PGSLIM
+63 PDSLIM

-144 LVKMFHKINNESMR
+144 LVQMFHKINNESMR

-183 DEAKAASNTAELKR
+183 DEEKAASNTAELKR
-197 RFGII
+197 RFGIV

-251 IVHEADKEL
+251 IVHEADREL

-284 VFWGKLTHRNLMS
+284 VFWSKLTHRNLMS

-302 CNEAQAEELEKYRED
+302 CNEAQAQELEKYREE

-395 AVDKFERGL
+395 AVDKFE
-404 MKAVDKFKHERGFKF
+404 HERGFKF

-432 RACAN
+432 RACAD

-512 DFIEDKTILTPL
+512 DFIEDKTVRAPL
-524 EVVVEAELREAI
+524 EVATEAGLRA
-536 EAALNSLSYREAE
+536 ATDSALNSLSDREAK

-569 QHFDVT
+569 QQF
-575 LEQIR
+575 
-580 QIEEKAIRKLR
+580 
-591 HPSQSDKL
+591 
-599 QNFIDLATPAKFELL
+599 
-614 VALDSVLNSLS
+614 
-625 SREEIVLKM
+625 
-634 RFGIG
+634 
-639 MPTDYTLE
+639 
-647 EVGHQ
+647 
-652 LDVTRERIRQIE
+652 DVTRERIRQIE
-664 TKAMRKLRHSK
+664 AKAIRKLRHP
-675 HHETF
+675 
-680 CSILRMRQFQIE
+680 
-692 DSLFDINESIDAFQL
+692 
-707 LASVKRLDG
+707 
-716 LSRLAIECVYQGQI
+716 SR
-730 ISYATQCLTNF
+730 S
-741 KNLYFRTGTDRQ
+741 
-753 EIKSEFNAIESSIA
+753 
-767 KLAMPITVEEAE
+767 
-779 FTLKVKK
+779 
-786 RSLEIFTR
+786 
-794 HNKSFHIYNGYL
+794 
-806 LSGNLG
+806 
-812 ARMRRKINLLKV
+812 
-824 GAAYFGG
+824 
-831 NAIQFESLF
+831 
-840 SAYRYF
+840 
-846 FPNDSCST
+846 
-854 RDLQIVLDNSKQHF
+854 DN
-868 INLNDAGYWIPC
+868 
-880 TYSPI
+880 
-885 NKFSPVKDYEIPPF
+885 
-899 NRELYKPIGKN
+899 
-910 NLQTAII
+910 
-917 ELVEEMGPSSIME
+917 
-930 IVSSFKT
+930 
-937 RYNKKWSGNS
+937 
-947 VFPTLKSVRYF
+947 
-958 VRMAPGIYGTQP
+958 
-970 MKNVPTKFKKLPSL
+970 
-984 FREDQV
+984 
-990 RIYVYA
+990 
-996 MISKSIFSYPLWIPA
+996 
-1011 IEYEWCKWG
+1011 
-1020 QFELPMKLFEALL
+1020 
-1033 GVASPVHWPISA
+1033 
-1045 NEKLE
+1045 
-1050 WFERKKTNGNTS
+1050 
-1062 VSTFPRPLTDKIPT
+1062 
-1076 VREICALSIFM
+1076 
-1087 ANKYSISWL
+1087 
-1096 DVNRVLGHRIDDRR
+1096 
-1110 GLSYVVVLIVLGILK
+1110 LK
-1125 PTKYWFSPIEVDSD
+1125 PF
-1139 AAYRFLNNIV
+1139 
-1149 CSRMLDCEW
+1149 
-1158 KQFSL
+1158 
-1163 YFEADRTM
+1163 
-1171 NSIWI
+1171 I
-1176 DRDELMKLLSLMSGT
+1176 D
-1191 TELKDSLLDPPL
+1191 
-1203 LDQMLKEERENE
+1203 
-1215 MFKQLETGI
+1215 F

>member
-1 MEYSTQDSKLRDLI
+1 MEYGKQDSKLRNLI

-54 IDVLDDAPD
+54 IDVLDNAPD
-63 PGSLIM
+63 PDSLIM

-163 TGFFLDSK
+163 TGFYWDSK

-183 DEAKAASNTAELKR
+183 DEEKAASNSAELKR

-251 IVHEADKEL
+251 IVHEADREL

-284 VFWGKLTHRNLMS
+284 VLWSKLTHRNLMS

-302 CNEAQAEELEKYRED
+302 CNEAQAEELEKYREE

-323 HLQKFEARLGM
+323 HLQMFEARLGM

-395 AVDKFERGL
+395 AVDKFE
-404 MKAVDKFKHERGFKF
+404 HERGFKF

-432 RACAN
+432 RACAD

-512 DFIEDKTILTPL
+512 DFIEDKTVRAPL
-524 EVVVEAELREAI
+524 EVATEAGLRA
-536 EAALNSLSYREAE
+536 ATDSALNSLSDREAK

-569 QHFDVT
+569 QQF
-575 LEQIR
+575 
-580 QIEEKAIRKLR
+580 
-591 HPSQSDKL
+591 
-599 QNFIDLATPAKFELL
+599 
-614 VALDSVLNSLS
+614 
-625 SREEIVLKM
+625 
-634 RFGIG
+634 
-639 MPTDYTLE
+639 
-647 EVGHQ
+647 
-652 LDVTRERIRQIE
+652 DVTRERIRQIE
-664 TKAMRKLRHSK
+664 AKAIRKLRHP
-675 HHETF
+675 
-680 CSILRMRQFQIE
+680 
-692 DSLFDINESIDAFQL
+692 
-707 LASVKRLDG
+707 
-716 LSRLAIECVYQGQI
+716 SR
-730 ISYATQCLTNF
+730 S
-741 KNLYFRTGTDRQ
+741 
-753 EIKSEFNAIESSIA
+753 
-767 KLAMPITVEEAE
+767 
-779 FTLKVKK
+779 
-786 RSLEIFTR
+786 
-794 HNKSFHIYNGYL
+794 
-806 LSGNLG
+806 
-812 ARMRRKINLLKV
+812 
-824 GAAYFGG
+824 
-831 NAIQFESLF
+831 
-840 SAYRYF
+840 
-846 FPNDSCST
+846 
-854 RDLQIVLDNSKQHF
+854 DN
-868 INLNDAGYWIPC
+868 
-880 TYSPI
+880 
-885 NKFSPVKDYEIPPF
+885 
-899 NRELYKPIGKN
+899 
-910 NLQTAII
+910 
-917 ELVEEMGPSSIME
+917 
-930 IVSSFKT
+930 
-937 RYNKKWSGNS
+937 
-947 VFPTLKSVRYF
+947 
-958 VRMAPGIYGTQP
+958 
-970 MKNVPTKFKKLPSL
+970 
-984 FREDQV
+984 
-990 RIYVYA
+990 
-996 MISKSIFSYPLWIPA
+996 
-1011 IEYEWCKWG
+1011 
-1020 QFELPMKLFEALL
+1020 
-1033 GVASPVHWPISA
+1033 
-1045 NEKLE
+1045 
-1050 WFERKKTNGNTS
+1050 
-1062 VSTFPRPLTDKIPT
+1062 
-1076 VREICALSIFM
+1076 
-1087 ANKYSISWL
+1087 
-1096 DVNRVLGHRIDDRR
+1096 
-1110 GLSYVVVLIVLGILK
+1110 LK
-1125 PTKYWFSPIEVDSD
+1125 PF
-1139 AAYRFLNNIV
+1139 
-1149 CSRMLDCEW
+1149 
-1158 KQFSL
+1158 
-1163 YFEADRTM
+1163 
-1171 NSIWI
+1171 I
-1176 DRDELMKLLSLMSGT
+1176 D
-1191 TELKDSLLDPPL
+1191 
-1203 LDQMLKEERENE
+1203 
-1215 MFKQLETGI
+1215 F

>member
-63 PGSLIM
+63 PDSLIM

-144 LVKMFHKINNESMR
+144 LVQMFRKINNESMR

-183 DEAKAASNTAELKR
+183 DEEKAASNTAELKR
-197 RFGII
+197 RFGIV

-284 VFWGKLTHRNLMS
+284 VFWSKLTHRNLMS

-302 CNEAQAEELEKYRED
+302 CNEAQAQELEKYREE

-395 AVDKFERGL
+395 AVDKFE
-404 MKAVDKFKHERGFKF
+404 HERGFKF

-432 RACAN
+432 RACAD

-512 DFIEDKTILTPL
+512 DFIEDKTVRAPL
-524 EVVVEAELREAI
+524 EVATEAGLRA
-536 EAALNSLSYREAE
+536 ATDSALNSLSDREAK

-569 QHFDVT
+569 QQF
-575 LEQIR
+575 
-580 QIEEKAIRKLR
+580 
-591 HPSQSDKL
+591 
-599 QNFIDLATPAKFELL
+599 
-614 VALDSVLNSLS
+614 
-625 SREEIVLKM
+625 
-634 RFGIG
+634 
-639 MPTDYTLE
+639 
-647 EVGHQ
+647 
-652 LDVTRERIRQIE
+652 DVTRERIRQIE
-664 TKAMRKLRHSK
+664 AKAIRKLRHP
-675 HHETF
+675 
-680 CSILRMRQFQIE
+680 
-692 DSLFDINESIDAFQL
+692 
-707 LASVKRLDG
+707 
-716 LSRLAIECVYQGQI
+716 SR
-730 ISYATQCLTNF
+730 S
-741 KNLYFRTGTDRQ
+741 
-753 EIKSEFNAIESSIA
+753 
-767 KLAMPITVEEAE
+767 
-779 FTLKVKK
+779 
-786 RSLEIFTR
+786 
-794 HNKSFHIYNGYL
+794 
-806 LSGNLG
+806 
-812 ARMRRKINLLKV
+812 
-824 GAAYFGG
+824 
-831 NAIQFESLF
+831 
-840 SAYRYF
+840 
-846 FPNDSCST
+846 
-854 RDLQIVLDNSKQHF
+854 DN
-868 INLNDAGYWIPC
+868 
-880 TYSPI
+880 
-885 NKFSPVKDYEIPPF
+885 
-899 NRELYKPIGKN
+899 
-910 NLQTAII
+910 
-917 ELVEEMGPSSIME
+917 
-930 IVSSFKT
+930 
-937 RYNKKWSGNS
+937 
-947 VFPTLKSVRYF
+947 
-958 VRMAPGIYGTQP
+958 
-970 MKNVPTKFKKLPSL
+970 
-984 FREDQV
+984 
-990 RIYVYA
+990 
-996 MISKSIFSYPLWIPA
+996 
-1011 IEYEWCKWG
+1011 
-1020 QFELPMKLFEALL
+1020 
-1033 GVASPVHWPISA
+1033 
-1045 NEKLE
+1045 
-1050 WFERKKTNGNTS
+1050 
-1062 VSTFPRPLTDKIPT
+1062 
-1076 VREICALSIFM
+1076 
-1087 ANKYSISWL
+1087 
-1096 DVNRVLGHRIDDRR
+1096 
-1110 GLSYVVVLIVLGILK
+1110 LK
-1125 PTKYWFSPIEVDSD
+1125 PF
-1139 AAYRFLNNIV
+1139 
-1149 CSRMLDCEW
+1149 
-1158 KQFSL
+1158 
-1163 YFEADRTM
+1163 
-1171 NSIWI
+1171 I
-1176 DRDELMKLLSLMSGT
+1176 D
-1191 TELKDSLLDPPL
+1191 
-1203 LDQMLKEERENE
+1203 
-1215 MFKQLETGI
+1215 F

>member
-63 PGSLIM
+63 PDSLIM

-144 LVKMFHKINNESMR
+144 LVQMFHKINNESMR

-183 DEAKAASNTAELKR
+183 DEEKAASNTAELKR
-197 RFGII
+197 RFGIV

-251 IVHEADKEL
+251 IVHEADREL

-284 VFWGKLTHRNLMS
+284 VFWSRLTHRNLMS

-302 CNEAQAEELEKYRED
+302 CNEAQAQELEKYREE

-395 AVDKFERGL
+395 AVDKFE
-404 MKAVDKFKHERGFKF
+404 HERGFKF

-432 RACAN
+432 RACAD

-512 DFIEDKTILTPL
+512 DFIEDKTVRAPL
-524 EVVVEAELREAI
+524 EVATEAGLRA
-536 EAALNSLSYREAE
+536 ATDSALNSLSDREAK

-569 QHFDVT
+569 QQF
-575 LEQIR
+575 
-580 QIEEKAIRKLR
+580 
-591 HPSQSDKL
+591 
-599 QNFIDLATPAKFELL
+599 
-614 VALDSVLNSLS
+614 
-625 SREEIVLKM
+625 
-634 RFGIG
+634 
-639 MPTDYTLE
+639 
-647 EVGHQ
+647 
-652 LDVTRERIRQIE
+652 DVTRERIRQIE
-664 TKAMRKLRHSK
+664 AKAIRKLRHP
-675 HHETF
+675 
-680 CSILRMRQFQIE
+680 
-692 DSLFDINESIDAFQL
+692 
-707 LASVKRLDG
+707 
-716 LSRLAIECVYQGQI
+716 SR
-730 ISYATQCLTNF
+730 S
-741 KNLYFRTGTDRQ
+741 
-753 EIKSEFNAIESSIA
+753 
-767 KLAMPITVEEAE
+767 
-779 FTLKVKK
+779 
-786 RSLEIFTR
+786 
-794 HNKSFHIYNGYL
+794 
-806 LSGNLG
+806 
-812 ARMRRKINLLKV
+812 
-824 GAAYFGG
+824 
-831 NAIQFESLF
+831 
-840 SAYRYF
+840 
-846 FPNDSCST
+846 
-854 RDLQIVLDNSKQHF
+854 DN
-868 INLNDAGYWIPC
+868 
-880 TYSPI
+880 
-885 NKFSPVKDYEIPPF
+885 
-899 NRELYKPIGKN
+899 
-910 NLQTAII
+910 
-917 ELVEEMGPSSIME
+917 
-930 IVSSFKT
+930 
-937 RYNKKWSGNS
+937 
-947 VFPTLKSVRYF
+947 
-958 VRMAPGIYGTQP
+958 
-970 MKNVPTKFKKLPSL
+970 
-984 FREDQV
+984 
-990 RIYVYA
+990 
-996 MISKSIFSYPLWIPA
+996 
-1011 IEYEWCKWG
+1011 
-1020 QFELPMKLFEALL
+1020 
-1033 GVASPVHWPISA
+1033 
-1045 NEKLE
+1045 
-1050 WFERKKTNGNTS
+1050 
-1062 VSTFPRPLTDKIPT
+1062 
-1076 VREICALSIFM
+1076 
-1087 ANKYSISWL
+1087 
-1096 DVNRVLGHRIDDRR
+1096 
-1110 GLSYVVVLIVLGILK
+1110 LK
-1125 PTKYWFSPIEVDSD
+1125 PF
-1139 AAYRFLNNIV
+1139 
-1149 CSRMLDCEW
+1149 
-1158 KQFSL
+1158 
-1163 YFEADRTM
+1163 
-1171 NSIWI
+1171 I
-1176 DRDELMKLLSLMSGT
+1176 D
-1191 TELKDSLLDPPL
+1191 
-1203 LDQMLKEERENE
+1203 
-1215 MFKQLETGI
+1215 F

>member
-1 MEYSTQDSKLRDLI
+1 MEYSAQDSKLRNLI

-63 PGSLIM
+63 PDSLIM

-144 LVKMFHKINNESMR
+144 LVRMFHKINNESMR
-158 ATELC
+158 VTELC
-163 TGFFLDSK
+163 TGFLLDSK

-183 DEAKAASNTAELKR
+183 DEEKAASNTAELKR
-197 RFGII
+197 RFGIV
-202 CAHHKNL
+202 CTHHKNL
-209 RNAIKHHPEG
+209 RNAIRHQPEG

-266 LEEICIDKV
+266 LEVICIDKV

-284 VFWGKLTHRNLMS
+284 VLWSKLTHRNLMS

-302 CNEAQAEELEKYRED
+302 CNEAQAEELEKYREE
-317 IKEARE
+317 IKEARD
-323 HLQKFEARLGM
+323 HLQMFEARLGM

-343 RKIAVGE
+343 RQIAVGE

-395 AVDKFERGL
+395 AVDKFE
-404 MKAVDKFKHERGFKF
+404 HERGFKF

-432 RACAN
+432 RACAD

-512 DFIEDKTILTPL
+512 DFIEDKSVRAPL
-524 EVVVEAELREAI
+524 EVATEAGLRA
-536 EAALNSLSYREAE
+536 ATDSALNSLSDREAK

-569 QHFDVT
+569 QQF
-575 LEQIR
+575 
-580 QIEEKAIRKLR
+580 
-591 HPSQSDKL
+591 
-599 QNFIDLATPAKFELL
+599 
-614 VALDSVLNSLS
+614 
-625 SREEIVLKM
+625 
-634 RFGIG
+634 
-639 MPTDYTLE
+639 
-647 EVGHQ
+647 
-652 LDVTRERIRQIE
+652 DVTRERIRQIE
-664 TKAMRKLRHSK
+664 AKAIRKLRHP
-675 HHETF
+675 
-680 CSILRMRQFQIE
+680 
-692 DSLFDINESIDAFQL
+692 
-707 LASVKRLDG
+707 
-716 LSRLAIECVYQGQI
+716 SR
-730 ISYATQCLTNF
+730 S
-741 KNLYFRTGTDRQ
+741 
-753 EIKSEFNAIESSIA
+753 
-767 KLAMPITVEEAE
+767 
-779 FTLKVKK
+779 
-786 RSLEIFTR
+786 
-794 HNKSFHIYNGYL
+794 
-806 LSGNLG
+806 
-812 ARMRRKINLLKV
+812 
-824 GAAYFGG
+824 
-831 NAIQFESLF
+831 
-840 SAYRYF
+840 
-846 FPNDSCST
+846 
-854 RDLQIVLDNSKQHF
+854 DN
-868 INLNDAGYWIPC
+868 
-880 TYSPI
+880 
-885 NKFSPVKDYEIPPF
+885 
-899 NRELYKPIGKN
+899 
-910 NLQTAII
+910 
-917 ELVEEMGPSSIME
+917 
-930 IVSSFKT
+930 
-937 RYNKKWSGNS
+937 
-947 VFPTLKSVRYF
+947 
-958 VRMAPGIYGTQP
+958 
-970 MKNVPTKFKKLPSL
+970 
-984 FREDQV
+984 
-990 RIYVYA
+990 
-996 MISKSIFSYPLWIPA
+996 
-1011 IEYEWCKWG
+1011 
-1020 QFELPMKLFEALL
+1020 
-1033 GVASPVHWPISA
+1033 
-1045 NEKLE
+1045 
-1050 WFERKKTNGNTS
+1050 
-1062 VSTFPRPLTDKIPT
+1062 
-1076 VREICALSIFM
+1076 
-1087 ANKYSISWL
+1087 
-1096 DVNRVLGHRIDDRR
+1096 
-1110 GLSYVVVLIVLGILK
+1110 LK
-1125 PTKYWFSPIEVDSD
+1125 PF
-1139 AAYRFLNNIV
+1139 
-1149 CSRMLDCEW
+1149 
-1158 KQFSL
+1158 
-1163 YFEADRTM
+1163 
-1171 NSIWI
+1171 I
-1176 DRDELMKLLSLMSGT
+1176 D
-1191 TELKDSLLDPPL
+1191 
-1203 LDQMLKEERENE
+1203 
-1215 MFKQLETGI
+1215 F

>member
-63 PGSLIM
+63 PDSLIM

-144 LVKMFHKINNESMR
+144 LVQMFHKINNESMR

-163 TGFFLDSK
+163 TGFLLDSK

-183 DEAKAASNTAELKR
+183 DEEKAASNTAELKR

-209 RNAIKHHPEG
+209 RNAIKHQSEG

-251 IVHEADKEL
+251 IVHEADREL

-284 VFWGKLTHRNLMS
+284 VLWSKLTHRNLMS

-302 CNEAQAEELEKYRED
+302 CNEAQAEELEKYREE

-323 HLQKFEARLGM
+323 HLQMFEARLGM

-395 AVDKFERGL
+395 AVDKFE
-404 MKAVDKFKHERGFKF
+404 HERGFKF

-432 RACAN
+432 RACAD

-512 DFIEDKTILTPL
+512 DFIEDKTVRAPL
-524 EVVVEAELREAI
+524 EVATEAGLRA
-536 EAALNSLSYREAE
+536 ATDSALNSLSDREAK

-569 QHFDVT
+569 QQF
-575 LEQIR
+575 
-580 QIEEKAIRKLR
+580 
-591 HPSQSDKL
+591 
-599 QNFIDLATPAKFELL
+599 
-614 VALDSVLNSLS
+614 
-625 SREEIVLKM
+625 
-634 RFGIG
+634 
-639 MPTDYTLE
+639 
-647 EVGHQ
+647 
-652 LDVTRERIRQIE
+652 DVTRERIRQIE
-664 TKAMRKLRHSK
+664 AKAIRKLRHP
-675 HHETF
+675 
-680 CSILRMRQFQIE
+680 
-692 DSLFDINESIDAFQL
+692 
-707 LASVKRLDG
+707 
-716 LSRLAIECVYQGQI
+716 SR
-730 ISYATQCLTNF
+730 S
-741 KNLYFRTGTDRQ
+741 
-753 EIKSEFNAIESSIA
+753 
-767 KLAMPITVEEAE
+767 
-779 FTLKVKK
+779 
-786 RSLEIFTR
+786 
-794 HNKSFHIYNGYL
+794 
-806 LSGNLG
+806 
-812 ARMRRKINLLKV
+812 
-824 GAAYFGG
+824 
-831 NAIQFESLF
+831 
-840 SAYRYF
+840 
-846 FPNDSCST
+846 
-854 RDLQIVLDNSKQHF
+854 DN
-868 INLNDAGYWIPC
+868 
-880 TYSPI
+880 
-885 NKFSPVKDYEIPPF
+885 
-899 NRELYKPIGKN
+899 
-910 NLQTAII
+910 
-917 ELVEEMGPSSIME
+917 
-930 IVSSFKT
+930 
-937 RYNKKWSGNS
+937 
-947 VFPTLKSVRYF
+947 
-958 VRMAPGIYGTQP
+958 
-970 MKNVPTKFKKLPSL
+970 
-984 FREDQV
+984 
-990 RIYVYA
+990 
-996 MISKSIFSYPLWIPA
+996 
-1011 IEYEWCKWG
+1011 
-1020 QFELPMKLFEALL
+1020 
-1033 GVASPVHWPISA
+1033 
-1045 NEKLE
+1045 
-1050 WFERKKTNGNTS
+1050 
-1062 VSTFPRPLTDKIPT
+1062 
-1076 VREICALSIFM
+1076 
-1087 ANKYSISWL
+1087 
-1096 DVNRVLGHRIDDRR
+1096 
-1110 GLSYVVVLIVLGILK
+1110 LK
-1125 PTKYWFSPIEVDSD
+1125 PF
-1139 AAYRFLNNIV
+1139 
-1149 CSRMLDCEW
+1149 
-1158 KQFSL
+1158 
-1163 YFEADRTM
+1163 
-1171 NSIWI
+1171 I
-1176 DRDELMKLLSLMSGT
+1176 D
-1191 TELKDSLLDPPL
+1191 
-1203 LDQMLKEERENE
+1203 
-1215 MFKQLETGI
+1215 F

>member
-1 MEYSTQDSKLRDLI
+1 MEYSKQDSKLRDLI

-54 IDVLDDAPD
+54 IDVLDVAPD
-63 PGSLIM
+63 PDSLIM

-284 VFWGKLTHRNLMS
+284 VFWSKLTHRNLMS

-395 AVDKFERGL
+395 AVDKFE
-404 MKAVDKFKHERGFKF
+404 HERGFKF

-432 RACAN
+432 RACAD

-512 DFIEDKTILTPL
+512 DFIEDKTVRAPL
-524 EVVVEAELREAI
+524 EVATEAGLRA
-536 EAALNSLSYREAE
+536 ATDSALNSLSDREAK

-569 QHFDVT
+569 QQF
-575 LEQIR
+575 
-580 QIEEKAIRKLR
+580 
-591 HPSQSDKL
+591 
-599 QNFIDLATPAKFELL
+599 
-614 VALDSVLNSLS
+614 
-625 SREEIVLKM
+625 
-634 RFGIG
+634 
-639 MPTDYTLE
+639 
-647 EVGHQ
+647 
-652 LDVTRERIRQIE
+652 DVTRERIRQIE
-664 TKAMRKLRHSK
+664 AKAIRKLRHP
-675 HHETF
+675 
-680 CSILRMRQFQIE
+680 
-692 DSLFDINESIDAFQL
+692 
-707 LASVKRLDG
+707 
-716 LSRLAIECVYQGQI
+716 SR
-730 ISYATQCLTNF
+730 S
-741 KNLYFRTGTDRQ
+741 
-753 EIKSEFNAIESSIA
+753 
-767 KLAMPITVEEAE
+767 
-779 FTLKVKK
+779 
-786 RSLEIFTR
+786 
-794 HNKSFHIYNGYL
+794 
-806 LSGNLG
+806 
-812 ARMRRKINLLKV
+812 
-824 GAAYFGG
+824 
-831 NAIQFESLF
+831 
-840 SAYRYF
+840 
-846 FPNDSCST
+846 
-854 RDLQIVLDNSKQHF
+854 DN
-868 INLNDAGYWIPC
+868 
-880 TYSPI
+880 
-885 NKFSPVKDYEIPPF
+885 
-899 NRELYKPIGKN
+899 
-910 NLQTAII
+910 
-917 ELVEEMGPSSIME
+917 
-930 IVSSFKT
+930 
-937 RYNKKWSGNS
+937 
-947 VFPTLKSVRYF
+947 
-958 VRMAPGIYGTQP
+958 
-970 MKNVPTKFKKLPSL
+970 
-984 FREDQV
+984 
-990 RIYVYA
+990 
-996 MISKSIFSYPLWIPA
+996 
-1011 IEYEWCKWG
+1011 
-1020 QFELPMKLFEALL
+1020 
-1033 GVASPVHWPISA
+1033 
-1045 NEKLE
+1045 
-1050 WFERKKTNGNTS
+1050 
-1062 VSTFPRPLTDKIPT
+1062 
-1076 VREICALSIFM
+1076 
-1087 ANKYSISWL
+1087 
-1096 DVNRVLGHRIDDRR
+1096 
-1110 GLSYVVVLIVLGILK
+1110 LK
-1125 PTKYWFSPIEVDSD
+1125 PF
-1139 AAYRFLNNIV
+1139 
-1149 CSRMLDCEW
+1149 
-1158 KQFSL
+1158 
-1163 YFEADRTM
+1163 
-1171 NSIWI
+1171 I
-1176 DRDELMKLLSLMSGT
+1176 D
-1191 TELKDSLLDPPL
+1191 
-1203 LDQMLKEERENE
+1203 
-1215 MFKQLETGI
+1215 F

>member
-63 PGSLIM
+63 PDSLIM

-144 LVKMFHKINNESMR
+144 LVRMFHKINNESMR

-183 DEAKAASNTAELKR
+183 DEEKAASNSAELKR
-197 RFGII
+197 RFGIV

-284 VFWGKLTHRNLMS
+284 VFWSKLTHRNLMS

-302 CNEAQAEELEKYRED
+302 CNEAQAQELEKYREE

-395 AVDKFERGL
+395 AVDKFE
-404 MKAVDKFKHERGFKF
+404 HERGFKF

-432 RACAN
+432 RACAD

-512 DFIEDKTILTPL
+512 DFIEDKTVRAPL
-524 EVVVEAELREAI
+524 EVATEAGLRA
-536 EAALNSLSYREAE
+536 ATDSALNSLSDREAK

-569 QHFDVT
+569 QQF
-575 LEQIR
+575 
-580 QIEEKAIRKLR
+580 
-591 HPSQSDKL
+591 
-599 QNFIDLATPAKFELL
+599 
-614 VALDSVLNSLS
+614 
-625 SREEIVLKM
+625 
-634 RFGIG
+634 
-639 MPTDYTLE
+639 
-647 EVGHQ
+647 
-652 LDVTRERIRQIE
+652 DVTRERIRQIE
-664 TKAMRKLRHSK
+664 AKAIRKLRHP
-675 HHETF
+675 
-680 CSILRMRQFQIE
+680 
-692 DSLFDINESIDAFQL
+692 
-707 LASVKRLDG
+707 
-716 LSRLAIECVYQGQI
+716 SR
-730 ISYATQCLTNF
+730 S
-741 KNLYFRTGTDRQ
+741 
-753 EIKSEFNAIESSIA
+753 
-767 KLAMPITVEEAE
+767 
-779 FTLKVKK
+779 
-786 RSLEIFTR
+786 
-794 HNKSFHIYNGYL
+794 
-806 LSGNLG
+806 
-812 ARMRRKINLLKV
+812 
-824 GAAYFGG
+824 
-831 NAIQFESLF
+831 
-840 SAYRYF
+840 
-846 FPNDSCST
+846 
-854 RDLQIVLDNSKQHF
+854 DN
-868 INLNDAGYWIPC
+868 
-880 TYSPI
+880 
-885 NKFSPVKDYEIPPF
+885 
-899 NRELYKPIGKN
+899 
-910 NLQTAII
+910 
-917 ELVEEMGPSSIME
+917 
-930 IVSSFKT
+930 
-937 RYNKKWSGNS
+937 
-947 VFPTLKSVRYF
+947 
-958 VRMAPGIYGTQP
+958 
-970 MKNVPTKFKKLPSL
+970 
-984 FREDQV
+984 
-990 RIYVYA
+990 
-996 MISKSIFSYPLWIPA
+996 
-1011 IEYEWCKWG
+1011 
-1020 QFELPMKLFEALL
+1020 
-1033 GVASPVHWPISA
+1033 
-1045 NEKLE
+1045 
-1050 WFERKKTNGNTS
+1050 
-1062 VSTFPRPLTDKIPT
+1062 
-1076 VREICALSIFM
+1076 
-1087 ANKYSISWL
+1087 
-1096 DVNRVLGHRIDDRR
+1096 
-1110 GLSYVVVLIVLGILK
+1110 LK
-1125 PTKYWFSPIEVDSD
+1125 PF
-1139 AAYRFLNNIV
+1139 
-1149 CSRMLDCEW
+1149 
-1158 KQFSL
+1158 
-1163 YFEADRTM
+1163 
-1171 NSIWI
+1171 I
-1176 DRDELMKLLSLMSGT
+1176 D
-1191 TELKDSLLDPPL
+1191 
-1203 LDQMLKEERENE
+1203 
-1215 MFKQLETGI
+1215 F

>member
-63 PGSLIM
+63 PDSLIM

-163 TGFFLDSK
+163 TGFFWDSK

-234 WFMQFKYV
+234 WFLQFKYV

-284 VFWGKLTHRNLMS
+284 VFWSKLTHRNLMS

-302 CNEAQAEELEKYRED
+302 CNEAQAQELEKYRED

-395 AVDKFERGL
+395 AVDKFE
-404 MKAVDKFKHERGFKF
+404 HERGFKF

-432 RACAN
+432 RACAD

-512 DFIEDKTILTPL
+512 DFIEDKTVRAPL
-524 EVVVEAELREAI
+524 EVATEAGLRA
-536 EAALNSLSYREAE
+536 ATDSALNSLSDREAK

-569 QHFDVT
+569 QQF
-575 LEQIR
+575 
-580 QIEEKAIRKLR
+580 
-591 HPSQSDKL
+591 
-599 QNFIDLATPAKFELL
+599 
-614 VALDSVLNSLS
+614 
-625 SREEIVLKM
+625 
-634 RFGIG
+634 
-639 MPTDYTLE
+639 
-647 EVGHQ
+647 
-652 LDVTRERIRQIE
+652 DVTRERIRQIE
-664 TKAMRKLRHSK
+664 AKAIRKLRHP
-675 HHETF
+675 
-680 CSILRMRQFQIE
+680 
-692 DSLFDINESIDAFQL
+692 
-707 LASVKRLDG
+707 
-716 LSRLAIECVYQGQI
+716 SR
-730 ISYATQCLTNF
+730 S
-741 KNLYFRTGTDRQ
+741 
-753 EIKSEFNAIESSIA
+753 
-767 KLAMPITVEEAE
+767 
-779 FTLKVKK
+779 
-786 RSLEIFTR
+786 
-794 HNKSFHIYNGYL
+794 
-806 LSGNLG
+806 
-812 ARMRRKINLLKV
+812 
-824 GAAYFGG
+824 
-831 NAIQFESLF
+831 
-840 SAYRYF
+840 
-846 FPNDSCST
+846 
-854 RDLQIVLDNSKQHF
+854 DN
-868 INLNDAGYWIPC
+868 
-880 TYSPI
+880 
-885 NKFSPVKDYEIPPF
+885 
-899 NRELYKPIGKN
+899 
-910 NLQTAII
+910 
-917 ELVEEMGPSSIME
+917 
-930 IVSSFKT
+930 
-937 RYNKKWSGNS
+937 
-947 VFPTLKSVRYF
+947 
-958 VRMAPGIYGTQP
+958 
-970 MKNVPTKFKKLPSL
+970 
-984 FREDQV
+984 
-990 RIYVYA
+990 
-996 MISKSIFSYPLWIPA
+996 
-1011 IEYEWCKWG
+1011 
-1020 QFELPMKLFEALL
+1020 
-1033 GVASPVHWPISA
+1033 
-1045 NEKLE
+1045 
-1050 WFERKKTNGNTS
+1050 
-1062 VSTFPRPLTDKIPT
+1062 
-1076 VREICALSIFM
+1076 
-1087 ANKYSISWL
+1087 
-1096 DVNRVLGHRIDDRR
+1096 
-1110 GLSYVVVLIVLGILK
+1110 LK
-1125 PTKYWFSPIEVDSD
+1125 PF
-1139 AAYRFLNNIV
+1139 
-1149 CSRMLDCEW
+1149 
-1158 KQFSL
+1158 
-1163 YFEADRTM
+1163 
-1171 NSIWI
+1171 I
-1176 DRDELMKLLSLMSGT
+1176 D
-1191 TELKDSLLDPPL
+1191 
-1203 LDQMLKEERENE
+1203 
-1215 MFKQLETGI
+1215 F

>member
-54 IDVLDDAPD
+54 IDVLDNAPD
-63 PGSLIM
+63 PDSLIM

-183 DEAKAASNTAELKR
+183 DEEKAASNTAELKR
-197 RFGII
+197 RFGIV

-209 RNAIKHHPEG
+209 RNTIKHHPEG

-251 IVHEADKEL
+251 IVHEADREL

-284 VFWGKLTHRNLMS
+284 VFWSKLTHRNLMS

-302 CNEAQAEELEKYRED
+302 CNEAQAQELEKYREE

-395 AVDKFERGL
+395 AVDKFE
-404 MKAVDKFKHERGFKF
+404 HERGFKF

-432 RACAN
+432 RACAD

-512 DFIEDKTILTPL
+512 DFIEDKTVRAPL
-524 EVVVEAELREAI
+524 EVATEAGLRA
-536 EAALNSLSYREAE
+536 ATDSALNSLSDREAK

-569 QHFDVT
+569 QQF
-575 LEQIR
+575 
-580 QIEEKAIRKLR
+580 
-591 HPSQSDKL
+591 
-599 QNFIDLATPAKFELL
+599 
-614 VALDSVLNSLS
+614 
-625 SREEIVLKM
+625 
-634 RFGIG
+634 
-639 MPTDYTLE
+639 
-647 EVGHQ
+647 
-652 LDVTRERIRQIE
+652 DVTRERIRQIE
-664 TKAMRKLRHSK
+664 AKAIRKLRHP
-675 HHETF
+675 
-680 CSILRMRQFQIE
+680 
-692 DSLFDINESIDAFQL
+692 
-707 LASVKRLDG
+707 
-716 LSRLAIECVYQGQI
+716 SR
-730 ISYATQCLTNF
+730 S
-741 KNLYFRTGTDRQ
+741 
-753 EIKSEFNAIESSIA
+753 
-767 KLAMPITVEEAE
+767 
-779 FTLKVKK
+779 
-786 RSLEIFTR
+786 
-794 HNKSFHIYNGYL
+794 
-806 LSGNLG
+806 
-812 ARMRRKINLLKV
+812 
-824 GAAYFGG
+824 
-831 NAIQFESLF
+831 
-840 SAYRYF
+840 
-846 FPNDSCST
+846 
-854 RDLQIVLDNSKQHF
+854 DN
-868 INLNDAGYWIPC
+868 
-880 TYSPI
+880 
-885 NKFSPVKDYEIPPF
+885 
-899 NRELYKPIGKN
+899 
-910 NLQTAII
+910 
-917 ELVEEMGPSSIME
+917 
-930 IVSSFKT
+930 
-937 RYNKKWSGNS
+937 
-947 VFPTLKSVRYF
+947 
-958 VRMAPGIYGTQP
+958 
-970 MKNVPTKFKKLPSL
+970 
-984 FREDQV
+984 
-990 RIYVYA
+990 
-996 MISKSIFSYPLWIPA
+996 
-1011 IEYEWCKWG
+1011 
-1020 QFELPMKLFEALL
+1020 
-1033 GVASPVHWPISA
+1033 
-1045 NEKLE
+1045 
-1050 WFERKKTNGNTS
+1050 
-1062 VSTFPRPLTDKIPT
+1062 
-1076 VREICALSIFM
+1076 
-1087 ANKYSISWL
+1087 
-1096 DVNRVLGHRIDDRR
+1096 
-1110 GLSYVVVLIVLGILK
+1110 LK
-1125 PTKYWFSPIEVDSD
+1125 PF
-1139 AAYRFLNNIV
+1139 
-1149 CSRMLDCEW
+1149 
-1158 KQFSL
+1158 
-1163 YFEADRTM
+1163 
-1171 NSIWI
+1171 I
-1176 DRDELMKLLSLMSGT
+1176 D
-1191 TELKDSLLDPPL
+1191 
-1203 LDQMLKEERENE
+1203 
-1215 MFKQLETGI
+1215 F

>member
-1 MEYSTQDSKLRDLI
+1 MEYSKQDSKLRDLI

-54 IDVLDDAPD
+54 IDVLDVAPD
-63 PGSLIM
+63 PDSLIM

-144 LVKMFHKINNESMR
+144 LVKMFYKINNESMR

-163 TGFFLDSK
+163 TGFFWDSK

-183 DEAKAASNTAELKR
+183 DEEKAASNTAELKR

-251 IVHEADKEL
+251 IVHEADREL

-284 VFWGKLTHRNLMS
+284 VLWSKLTHRNLMS

-302 CNEAQAEELEKYRED
+302 CNEAQAEELEKYREE

-323 HLQKFEARLGM
+323 HLQMFEARLGM

-395 AVDKFERGL
+395 AVDKFE
-404 MKAVDKFKHERGFKF
+404 HERGFKF

-432 RACAN
+432 RACAD

-512 DFIEDKTILTPL
+512 DFIEDKSVRAPL
-524 EVVVEAELREAI
+524 EVATEAGLRA
-536 EAALNSLSYREAE
+536 ATDSALNSLSDREAK

-569 QHFDVT
+569 QQF
-575 LEQIR
+575 
-580 QIEEKAIRKLR
+580 
-591 HPSQSDKL
+591 
-599 QNFIDLATPAKFELL
+599 
-614 VALDSVLNSLS
+614 
-625 SREEIVLKM
+625 
-634 RFGIG
+634 
-639 MPTDYTLE
+639 
-647 EVGHQ
+647 
-652 LDVTRERIRQIE
+652 DVTRERIRQIE
-664 TKAMRKLRHSK
+664 AKAIRKLRHP
-675 HHETF
+675 
-680 CSILRMRQFQIE
+680 
-692 DSLFDINESIDAFQL
+692 
-707 LASVKRLDG
+707 
-716 LSRLAIECVYQGQI
+716 SR
-730 ISYATQCLTNF
+730 S
-741 KNLYFRTGTDRQ
+741 
-753 EIKSEFNAIESSIA
+753 
-767 KLAMPITVEEAE
+767 
-779 FTLKVKK
+779 
-786 RSLEIFTR
+786 
-794 HNKSFHIYNGYL
+794 
-806 LSGNLG
+806 
-812 ARMRRKINLLKV
+812 
-824 GAAYFGG
+824 
-831 NAIQFESLF
+831 
-840 SAYRYF
+840 
-846 FPNDSCST
+846 
-854 RDLQIVLDNSKQHF
+854 DN
-868 INLNDAGYWIPC
+868 
-880 TYSPI
+880 
-885 NKFSPVKDYEIPPF
+885 
-899 NRELYKPIGKN
+899 
-910 NLQTAII
+910 
-917 ELVEEMGPSSIME
+917 
-930 IVSSFKT
+930 
-937 RYNKKWSGNS
+937 
-947 VFPTLKSVRYF
+947 
-958 VRMAPGIYGTQP
+958 
-970 MKNVPTKFKKLPSL
+970 
-984 FREDQV
+984 
-990 RIYVYA
+990 
-996 MISKSIFSYPLWIPA
+996 
-1011 IEYEWCKWG
+1011 
-1020 QFELPMKLFEALL
+1020 
-1033 GVASPVHWPISA
+1033 
-1045 NEKLE
+1045 
-1050 WFERKKTNGNTS
+1050 
-1062 VSTFPRPLTDKIPT
+1062 
-1076 VREICALSIFM
+1076 
-1087 ANKYSISWL
+1087 
-1096 DVNRVLGHRIDDRR
+1096 
-1110 GLSYVVVLIVLGILK
+1110 LK
-1125 PTKYWFSPIEVDSD
+1125 PF
-1139 AAYRFLNNIV
+1139 
-1149 CSRMLDCEW
+1149 
-1158 KQFSL
+1158 
-1163 YFEADRTM
+1163 
-1171 NSIWI
+1171 I
-1176 DRDELMKLLSLMSGT
+1176 D
-1191 TELKDSLLDPPL
+1191 
-1203 LDQMLKEERENE
+1203 
-1215 MFKQLETGI
+1215 F